1 MSAKYAHQRTGA
13 VDASIYFRFFQKTNS
28 FSPEIMVSDYQE
40 IPENEF
46 RGMTKS
52 GAAMIDYAERYGSQ
66 GLEIYG
72 HSRGS
77 MTWFN
82 AMATLDKRGETG
94 VLSNTDVHYYGPL
107 SNA

>member
-46 RGMTKS
+46 RSMTNS
-52 GAAMIDYAERYGSQ
+52 STALIVCVEQQ
-66 GLEIYG
+66 GLQRLEKLC
-72 HSRGS
+72 
-77 MTWFN
+77 
-82 AMATLDKRGETG
+82 A
-94 VLSNTDVHYYGPL
+94 
-107 SNA
+107 

>member
-13 VDASIYFRFFQKTNS
+13 VDASIYFRFFPSTNS

-46 RGMTKS
+46 RSMTNL
-52 GAAMIDYAERYGSQ
+52 GAVIIDYAERYGSQ
-66 GLEIYG
+66 GLEIYA

-82 AMATLDKRGETG
+82 AMAALDKGGETSI
-94 VLSNTDVHYYGPL
+94 LSDTDVHYYGPL